1 MACTITGWEY
11 WWREAMNS
19 AAYVGGI
26 YLFFALLELV
36 SGRFLNR
43 TKTTADQVYV
53 ELICTFTF
61 VLMIVPGIFVISNYL
76 ITTFAPSL
84 VGIVADWPWYLILP
98 LFLIGDD
105 MTQYWWHRLS
115 HKLPFLYSLHRA
127 HHDVGYMS
135 VRLVYRNS
143 LIYYML
149 MPGLWFAAVLVA
161 MGGLEV
167 YAVYLIV
174 KMTVIIGAHSS
185 VAWDE
190 KLYQIPVVNKIMWL
204 VERVISTPSTHR
216 MHHGKHLSDG
226 ITHYKGN
233 YGNLLF
239 FWDVLFGTARITRQ
253 SPDDYGI
260 EHLKPVAWYKLVFFP
275 FKRPVVIH
283 EEENAHSHTVP
294 AE

>member
-1 MACTITGWEY
+1 
-11 WWREAMNS
+11 MNS
-19 AAYVGGI
+19 GLLVGGI
-26 YLFFALLELV
+26 YLFFAVLELV

-43 TKTTADQVYV
+43 TKTTRDQVYI

-61 VLMIVPGIFVISNYL
+61 VLLIVPGIFTISNYL
-76 ITTFAPSL
+76 VTTYAPGL
-84 VGIVADWPWYLILP
+84 MGAIADWPWYLILM
-98 LFLIGDD
+98 LFLVGDD

-143 LIYYML
+143 LIYYMF
-149 MPGLWFAAVLVA
+149 MPGLWVSSVLVA

-167 YAVYLIV
+167 YAVYLVV

-190 KLYQIPVVNKIMWL
+190 RLYKIPVLNKLMWV

-226 ITHYKGN
+226 VTHYKGN

-253 SPDDYGI
+253 SPADYGI
-260 EHLKPVAWYKLVFFP
+260 EHLEPVAWYKLVFLP
-275 FKRPVVIH
+275 FQRPVVVQD
-283 EEENAHSHTVP
+283 ETVNDP
-294 AE
+294 QAVAAE